1 MARPRKNEADPAPT
15 PTLTTDAPE
24 APRAPGRVIANAV
37 FIHVESTAKLGGLD
51 VVALHRIP
59 LLRKK
64 LQVDGEVRLI
74 GEWPAQTD
82 RRRPLD
88 AAGMHDEYNRMREL
102 FIYDTNSG
110 EDGRRGDVVDLLTDF
125 YGSPTSGR
133 LVAVMRKLDA
143 AFAELEKHLA
153 QTGEKYPTPTQ
164 LEDILALASPEN
176 DFAEGIPYEPAAAK
190 A

>member
-1 MARPRKNEADPAPT
+1 MARHRNDADTAST
-15 PTLTTDAPE
+15 STTEIE
-24 APRAPGRVIANAV
+24 APRAPGRIIANSV

-64 LQVDGEVRLI
+64 LAVDGEVRLI

-82 RRRPLD
+82 RRRGLD

-110 EDGRRGDVVDLLTDF
+110 EDGRRGDVVDLLSDF
-125 YGSPTSGR
+125 YGAPTSGR

-143 AFAELEKHLA
+143 AFASLEKHLA
-153 QTGEKYPTPTQ
+153 QTGEKFPTPTQ

-176 DFAEGIPYEPAAAK
+176 DFAEGIPYEPAGALA
-190 A
+190 